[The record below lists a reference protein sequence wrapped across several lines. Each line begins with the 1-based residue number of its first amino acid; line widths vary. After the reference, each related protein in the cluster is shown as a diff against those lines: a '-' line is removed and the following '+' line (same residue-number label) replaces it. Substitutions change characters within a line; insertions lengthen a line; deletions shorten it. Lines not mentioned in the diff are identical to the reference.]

1 MSKEQRKAQERE
13 AMRKLILA
21 TAGELVKEKG
31 IRQLSI
37 RKIAERMDYS
47 AGSIYHYFEG
57 KDDIVEQLLQQGYA
71 EFMAGLVP
79 GPDPLPDKE
88 SAVEQLRRSLNQ
100 SIRMTIAE
108 NSPYRS
114 VMLNDSPAVLS
125 HTGVLHQGASQ
136 ERNAIRMLCSNLRQF
151 KAMRSRSDEE
161 IELTAQVIWSAAFG
175 LSMRLTV
182 EKDLPEVQKETLIAS
197 HIDAMVHIA
206 SGQEERDEV

>member
-1 MSKEQRKAQERE
+1 
-13 AMRKLILA
+13 MRNLILA

-31 IRQLSI
+31 IQQLSI

-71 EFMAGLVP
+71 EFIAGLVT
-79 GPDPLPDKE
+79 GPDPLPDEE
-88 SAVEQLRRSLNQ
+88 SAEDRLRRSLDQ
-100 SIRMTIAE
+100 YIRMTTAE
-108 NSPYRS
+108 GSPYRS

-125 HTGVLHQGASQ
+125 HTAVLHQGASQ

-151 KAMRSRSDEE
+151 RGMSSCSDEE

-206 SGQEERDEV
+206 GGQEERDEA